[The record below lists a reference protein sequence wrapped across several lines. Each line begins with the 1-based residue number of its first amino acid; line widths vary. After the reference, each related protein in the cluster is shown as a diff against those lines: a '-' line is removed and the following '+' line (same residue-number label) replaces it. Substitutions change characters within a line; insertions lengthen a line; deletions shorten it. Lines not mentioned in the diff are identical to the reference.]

1 MRRTSPC
8 TLIIG
13 GNPAD
18 RCKSEAALL
27 TEKASSSAMSMV
39 SSTEKTGCPALHDP
53 PKNARLSVPVDASDK
68 DLMKQIGGVLS
79 ARGS

>member
-1 MRRTSPC
+1 
-8 TLIIG
+8 
-13 GNPAD
+13 
-18 RCKSEAALL
+18 
-27 TEKASSSAMSMV
+27 MV